1 MRERETG
8 GQRRVFRT
16 LATLLCAAGGLAATG
31 GAVADGLYE
40 GHALVRG
47 FIQDEDQLEQ
57 FLSLTNDVWSH
68 RVALG
73 PVDARFTPE
82 ELAALSAS
90 GIPFAVLDANLQDAI
105 DREQAALNERA
116 GVFFDNFRT
125 NAQISAEVDAL
136 ILAHPAL
143 ASRMSLGSSIELRDI
158 YAMKIGA
165 AGANKP
171 AVLFQAT
178 QHAREWIAPMTAMY
192 IADSLLN
199 GYGVD
204 SRITALLDALDVYI
218 VPVVNPDG
226 YEFSWTDQRYWRK
239 NRRLVSGST
248 YGVDNNRNW
257 SVGWGGPGSSGI
269 ASAQDYRGTAPFSEP
284 ENQAIRDFVLAHP
297 ELRSMFD
304 LHSYGQLILT
314 PLGYTTDLAP
324 DPDWVVFERANAE
337 VEAAVEA
344 VHGVDYL
351 AGAAGADQYVAS
363 GDAPDWHYVDES
375 FISWTIELRPES
387 AVPGFAPPAS
397 EIVPVGEEMFAGALT
412 MMEIALRSV
421 SIGPAN
427 TPVTVLSS
435 GQVQTIDAEIF
446 PMFKFPSVDASSV
459 VLFSRTV
466 DGGGFSPTPMGDLG
480 GNIYRANLP
489 AAVAGGVMEYYIGA
503 SAVGGDITFYPPGG
517 PDAPL
522 SIDVANPDFD
532 DSGAVDGSDL
542 AYLLSVWG
550 TADSAGDMNG
560 DGNVDGA
567 DLALLLAS
575 WG

>member
-1 MRERETG
+1 MGDR
-8 GQRRVFRT
+8 QRVFRT
-16 LATLLCAAGGLAATG
+16 LAALACAAGSLSVCG
-31 GAVADGLYE
+31 GAAADGLYE

-47 FIQDEDQLEQ
+47 FIQDEAQLGQ

-68 RVALG
+68 RIALG
-73 PVDARFTPE
+73 PIDARFTPE
-82 ELAALSAS
+82 QLAALTAT
-90 GIPFAVLDANLQDAI
+90 GIPFAVLDPNLQDSV

-116 GVFFDNFRT
+116 GVFYDNFRT

-136 ILAHPAL
+136 VLAHPAL
-143 ASRMSLGSSIELRDI
+143 ASRISLGSSIELRDI
-158 YAMKIGA
+158 YALKIGA
-165 AGANKP
+165 AGVNKP
-171 AVLFQAT
+171 AVLIQAT
-178 QHAREWIAPMTAMY
+178 QHAREWIAPMTAMF
-192 IADSLLN
+192 IADSLLT

-204 SRITALLDALDVYI
+204 SRITALLNALDVYV

-226 YEFSWTDQRYWRK
+226 YEFSWTDQRFWRK
-239 NRRLVSGST
+239 NRRLVMGTT

-257 SVGWGGPGSSGI
+257 AVGWGGPGSSGTP
-269 ASAQDYRGTAPFSEP
+269 SALDYRGTAPFSEP
-284 ENQAIRDFVLAHP
+284 ENQAIRVFVLAHP
-297 ELRSMFD
+297 ELRAMFD

-363 GDAPDWHYVDES
+363 GDAPDWHYVDENLV
-375 FISWTIELRPES
+375 SWTIELRPDS
-387 AVPGFAPPAS
+387 GIPGFAPPAS

-412 MMEIALRSV
+412 MMEVALRSV
-421 SIGPAN
+421 SIDLAN
-427 TPVTVLSS
+427 TPAAILTN

-466 DGGGFSPTPMGDLG
+466 DGGAFSPTPMAAVGGD
-480 GNIYRANLP
+480 IYRADLP

-503 SAVGGDITFYPPGG
+503 SAVGGDIAFFPQNG
-517 PDAPL
+517 PNAPL
-522 SIDVANPDFD
+522 SIEVANPDFD
-532 DSGAVDGSDL
+532 DSGSVDGADL

-550 TADSAGDMNG
+550 TADAAGDLNG
-560 DGNVDGA
+560 DANVDGA

-575 WG
+575 WGT